1 MSKINEEAKAVEAVE
16 VDVEETKESKFKT
29 AMVKVGAGVKKHW
42 KKIAAGAVV
51 AAGAVGLICYN
62 KGKESDEDFDDDLG
76 INEGDTVG
84 DSDGSDAIQ
93 E

>member
-1 MSKINEEAKAVEAVE
+1 MSKINEEAKAVETVE

-29 AMVKVGAGVKKHW
+29 AMSKVGAGVKKHW

-51 AAGAVGLICYN
+51 AAVGLICYN

-76 INEGDTVG
+76 INEGDTVD

>member
-1 MSKINEEAKAVEAVE
+1 MSKINEEAKAVETVE

-29 AMVKVGAGVKKHW
+29 AMSKVGAGVKKHW

-51 AAGAVGLICYN
+51 AAVGLICYN
-62 KGKESDEDFDDDLG
+62 KGKGSDEDFDDDLG
-76 INEGDTVG
+76 INEGDTVD